1 MVDFYLSKVE
11 YYLGKKQEADDSK
24 SEANL
29 SPRVDEK
36 PEDDCIIEDLDSKSS
51 KVDIETGASS
61 HRSSQSSKRKLSH
74 FDLQD
79 EYIKFKDF
87 SEPNILKTGFILPMK
102 CGHNGNMSI
111 NERTIYEIHLTN
123 AGFIVPV

>member
-29 SPRVDEK
+29 SPRVVDK

-87 SEPNILKTGFILPMK
+87 SEPNILKTGFILPM
-102 CGHNGNMSI
+102 
-111 NERTIYEIHLTN
+111 
-123 AGFIVPV
+123 